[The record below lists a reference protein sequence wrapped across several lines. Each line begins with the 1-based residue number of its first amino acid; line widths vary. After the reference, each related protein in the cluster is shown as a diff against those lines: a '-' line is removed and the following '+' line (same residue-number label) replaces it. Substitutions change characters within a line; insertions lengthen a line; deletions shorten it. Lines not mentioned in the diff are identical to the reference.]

1 MDLRWLLV
9 ILMSLFVLAF
19 IWRDMSGTGNMPWT
33 KCKESL
39 FTQVITGKCTL
50 RFEADTIAS

>member
-1 MDLRWLLV
+1 MDLRWLLI

-19 IWRDMSGTGNMPWT
+19 IWRDMSGMGDMSWT

-39 FTQVITGKCTL
+39 FTQVMTGECTL
-50 RFEADTIAS
+50 RFDTNLIES

>member
-9 ILMSLFVLAF
+9 LLMSLFVLAF
-19 IWRDMSGTGNMPWT
+19 IWRDLSGMADMSWT

-39 FTQVITGKCTL
+39 FTQVIKGECTL
-50 RFEADTIAS
+50 RYQDDSLPS

>member
-1 MDLRWLLV
+1 MDLRWLLI
-9 ILMSLFVLAF
+9 ILMSLFVLGF
-19 IWRDMSGTGNMPWT
+19 IWRDMSGMGDMPWT

-50 RFEADTIAS
+50 RFKADAIAS

>member
-9 ILMSLFVLAF
+9 ILMILIVIAV
-19 IWRDMSGTGNMPWT
+19 IWRDMNGIGDMPWT

-39 FTQVITGKCTL
+39 FTQVTTGECTL
-50 RFEADTIAS
+50 RFKADLIPS